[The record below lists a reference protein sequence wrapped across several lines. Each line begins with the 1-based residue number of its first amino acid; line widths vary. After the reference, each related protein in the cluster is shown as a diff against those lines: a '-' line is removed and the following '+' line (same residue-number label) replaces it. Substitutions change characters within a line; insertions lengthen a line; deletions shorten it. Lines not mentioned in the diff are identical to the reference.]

1 MQGKELKAAL
11 HRGDRVYATCITST
25 SAKWPPMVARLGL
38 DFVFIDTEH
47 IPIGRETL
55 AWMCQTYRAL
65 DLAPI
70 VRVTGP
76 DPYQACVVLDGGAS
90 GVIFPYVE
98 SVEEVRALRGATK
111 LRNLKGAQLQA
122 ILRGEMQPSAVM
134 TDYLTRFNENN
145 VMIVN
150 IESIPALDALDQI
163 LAVPDVDAL
172 LIGPHDLSVNL
183 GVPEQYDSREFK
195 EAVSLVIRKA
205 REKNVGAGLHY
216 TWREDV
222 LRDWTAQGANL
233 IIHSSDINAVGV
245 TLGAEFRQLRE
256 ILGDVPGKAGQG
268 KEEVI

>member
-1 MQGKELKAAL
+1 
-11 HRGDRVYATCITST
+11 
-25 SAKWPPMVARLGL
+25 
-38 DFVFIDTEH
+38 
-47 IPIGRETL
+47 
-55 AWMCQTYRAL
+55 
-65 DLAPI
+65 
-70 VRVTGP
+70 
-76 DPYQACVVLDGGAS
+76 
-90 GVIFPYVE
+90 FPYVE

-195 EAVSLVIRKA
+195 EAVSLVI
-205 REKNVGAGLHY
+205 
-216 TWREDV
+216 
-222 LRDWTAQGANL
+222 
-233 IIHSSDINAVGV
+233 
-245 TLGAEFRQLRE
+245 
-256 ILGDVPGKAGQG
+256 
-268 KEEVI
+268 